1 VINPTRVARTSEV
14 EARITV
20 AQRFPASREMVEN
33 RAEAKARARPTRDS
47 RNLTQTSALAD
58 CSHRASRLGKVE
70 LESNGLVRAEP
81 TGRSLAF
88 RMGTHNREALA
99 EKAFVTWL
107 GRCRGWRRGQKALR
121 AGRVMAFRSLSSC
134 ARLLPSQRSGGSRG
148 FSVSEPGGG

>member
-107 GRCRGWRRGQKALR
+107 GRCRGWRRGFAAAVDVLGGA
-121 AGRVMAFRSLSSC
+121 AGRRS
-134 ARLLPSQRSGGSRG
+134 ARGNHLQHSVRQQRKDD
-148 FSVSEPGGG
+148 